1 MILASFYP
9 WPIDGQ
15 QLHVTNV
22 SVFTF
27 KARGPK
33 VGGGGIHSPKIA
45 PRQVLVSFVLR
56 TLSDGC
62 LPLQHFEALKTTFCL
77 TLYKLQRKHTL
88 SRD

>member
-9 WPIDGQ
+9 WPIDDQ

-27 KARGPK
+27 KSTRSQSKGG
-33 VGGGGIHSPKIA
+33 VGGGGIHPPKIA

-77 TLYKLQRKHTL
+77 TNVI
-88 SRD
+88 